1 MLAIH
6 TAVSGR
12 ARLRVAGLRGN
23 RSLKYRIEERLPD
36 GAEIRG
42 TSASTV
48 TGNALIVFDPRLPL
62 SDVIERLERVARGLA
77 SRSDQQNAGPDWHSL
92 PANRVLQLLDSGP
105 EGLTSAEARRR
116 SQKYGANLL
125 PRIARRSQFA
135 ILLDQLRSGPV
146 VVLAAA
152 AVLSVASGG
161 ILDAAVIFGVIALNA
176 GIGLVTE
183 SKTEAILSSLRLPI
197 QRTVMAERDGVAQPL
212 EVGNIVPGDLLLLRA
227 GVIAAADARI
237 IEADGLSVD
246 EAMLTGESLPVPKT
260 AAPVSIDRPL
270 AERASMIYRG
280 TVVAEGSGAAVA
292 VATGRHTEAGRIHR
306 LVGEAQAPA
315 TPMQRQLEVLARQLV
330 LGCGLV
336 CGFVFAT
343 SLLRRTALVQA
354 LQGAVALAV
363 AAVPEGLPT
372 LATTALALGIDE
384 MRQHQVVVRRLDAV
398 ETLAAVDV
406 IAFDKTG
413 TLTRNQMSAAA
424 IVCNGRRLGL
434 FDDQIRNPEGL
445 TGSENDPEIERLLEI
460 GALCSEAELD
470 EDLQVTG
477 SPTEAA
483 LVRVAIRA
491 GIDVPA
497 LRRGWPMELIA
508 YRSDARQY
516 IKTTHL
522 DAAGNLLIAVKGS
535 PEQVLSLCSW
545 RQRKGRRAKLSE
557 TARRAIIRENRNLA
571 GEGLRVLGLAYAEAD
586 PGTDPVTIPEDGLTW
601 IGLIG
606 LADTA
611 RQGVSGL
618 LSRFEAAG
626 VRVVM
631 LTGDQARTAGALARD
646 LGLANGTPLAV
657 VDFDDLRST
666 GEDEI
671 KTLVQQ
677 SNVFA
682 RVTPADKL
690 RIVRALQAAGGVVA
704 MTGDGVN
711 DSPAIRAADVGIVM
725 GGSGTEAARDVAD
738 IVLQGDDLSAI
749 AVALEGGRT
758 TYGNIRKA
766 IHYLLATNLSEILV
780 MLATIALGAA
790 APLTPIQL
798 LWINLLSDIF
808 PALGLAFEPPERNV
822 LEQPPRD
829 PHEPLLTLA
838 QMRLMVREGMV
849 IAAGSLAAYGYARL
863 RYGSARHPGTIVFPS
878 LVGAQL
884 LHALTCRSNTYGL
897 FSTQRPPP
905 NRPLAI
911 AISGSAALQIGI
923 LTIPMLR
930 RLMGISRLGALD
942 AVVAMAGAVVP
953 FLANEA
959 TKIAVRPT
967 EREKTALD

>member
-1 MLAIH
+1 
-6 TAVSGR
+6 
-12 ARLRVAGLRGN
+12 LRIAGLRGN
-23 RSLKYRIEERLPD
+23 SSLKRRIEELLPD

-42 TSASTV
+42 ASASTV

-62 SDVIERLERVARGLA
+62 GAVIERVVR
-77 SRSDQQNAGPDWHSL
+77 SFSSKSDQQNSGTDWHSL
-92 PANRVLQLLDSGP
+92 PADQVLQLLDSGP
-105 EGLTSAEARRR
+105 EGLTSEEAQRR

-125 PRIARRSQFA
+125 PRIGRRSQFA
-135 ILLDQLRSGPV
+135 LLLDQLRSGPV

-152 AVLSVASGG
+152 AALSVASGG
-161 ILDAAVIFGVIALNA
+161 ILDAAVIFGVLALNA

-212 EVGNIVPGDLLLLRA
+212 AVDDIVPGDLLLLRA

-237 IEADGLSVD
+237 IEADGLSID
-246 EAMLTGESLPVPKT
+246 EAMLTGESLPVLKT
-260 AAPVSIDRPL
+260 SAPVSVASPL

-292 VATGRHTEAGRIHR
+292 VAIGRHTEAGRIHR

-336 CGFVFAT
+336 CGFVFVT

-372 LATTALALGIDE
+372 LATTALALGIEE

-413 TLTRNQMSAAA
+413 TLTRNQMSAAV

-434 FDDQIRNPEGL
+434 FDEEIRDPQGL
-445 TGSENDPEIERLLEI
+445 TGSASDPDVERLLEI
-460 GALCSEAELD
+460 GALCSEAEVD
-470 EDLQVTG
+470 EDLQVAG

-483 LVRVAIRA
+483 LVRVALRA

-497 LRRGWPMELIA
+497 LRRGWPMESIA

-535 PEQVLSLCSW
+535 PEQVFSLCSW

-557 TARRAIIRENRNLA
+557 TARRAIIRENRSLA
-571 GEGLRVLGLAYAEAD
+571 GEGLRVLGLAYAEAG
-586 PGTDPVTIPEDGLTW
+586 PGTDPATIPENGLTW

-631 LTGDQARTAGALARD
+631 LTGDQAITASALARD
-646 LGLANGTPLAV
+646 LGLANGAPLEV
-657 VDFDDLRST
+657 VDFDALRSA

-671 KTLVQQ
+671 KALVQQ

-690 RIVRALQAAGGVVA
+690 RIVRTLRAAGSVVA

-725 GGSGTEAARDVAD
+725 GRNGTEAARDVAD

-749 AVALEGGRT
+749 ATALERGRT

-780 MLATIALGAA
+780 MLTTTALGAA

-798 LWINLLSDIF
+798 LWINLISDIF

-829 PHEPLLTLA
+829 PQEPLLTPA
-838 QMRLMVREGMV
+838 QMRLMAREGMV
-849 IAAGSLAAYGYARL
+849 ITAGSLAAYGYARL
-863 RYGSARHPGTIVFPS
+863 RYGSSKNPGTIVFPS

-884 LHALTCRSNTYGL
+884 LHALTCRSTTYGL
-897 FSTQRPPP
+897 FSTRRSPS
-905 NRPLAI
+905 NRPLTLAI
-911 AISGSAALQIGI
+911 TGSAALQIGI
-923 LTIPMLR
+923 VTIPILR
-930 RLMGISRLGALD
+930 RLMGISPLGALD
-942 AVVAMAGAVVP
+942 AVIALAGAVVP

-959 TKIAVRPT
+959 AKTSLRPPGNGL
-967 EREKTALD
+967 R